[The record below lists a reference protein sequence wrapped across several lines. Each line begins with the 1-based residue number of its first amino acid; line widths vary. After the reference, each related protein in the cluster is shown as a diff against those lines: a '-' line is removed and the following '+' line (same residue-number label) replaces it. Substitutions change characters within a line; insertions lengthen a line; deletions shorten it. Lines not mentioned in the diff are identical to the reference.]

1 VKNSSKETE
10 SSSDTSSD
18 NSDEEEDYDPL
29 SVNDLIKES
38 KAAITADSQNR
49 SHTNGKSDLRRISSG
64 GGQALTNKTCHKCGK
79 RGHLKRDCPN

>member
-1 VKNSSKETE
+1 VKKSSKETK
-10 SSSDTSSD
+10 SSSDTPSD

-38 KAAITADSQNR
+38 KAAITAESQNR

-64 GGQALTNKTCHKCGK
+64 GGQAIAGKTCHKCGK